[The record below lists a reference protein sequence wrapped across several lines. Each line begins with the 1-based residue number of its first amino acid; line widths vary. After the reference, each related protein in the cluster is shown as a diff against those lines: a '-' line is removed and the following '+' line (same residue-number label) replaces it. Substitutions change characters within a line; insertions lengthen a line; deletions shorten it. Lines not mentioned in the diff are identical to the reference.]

1 MEVKD
6 NWKDNESKS
15 IHLQCKRGLTLCNR
29 VVDHHR
35 EEDRTA
41 TEIFINKCL
50 WGIVNTHWPDKIGNK
65 ELLEKLTRSPRW
77 IYQKEENAWTSTE
90 KKWRQH
96 CHTSTTVDTTRTQRK
111 TETLPLVFSPYCLH
125 PETALLLTESDCSNL
140 PSNSY

>member
-1 MEVKD
+1 MNREDYVEQNPVTLPCRVLTVEARLEKAIVFRAMDKPWNLMEVKD

-50 WGIVNTHWPDKIGNK
+50 
-65 ELLEKLTRSPRW
+65 
-77 IYQKEENAWTSTE
+77 
-90 KKWRQH
+90 
-96 CHTSTTVDTTRTQRK
+96 
-111 TETLPLVFSPYCLH
+111 
-125 PETALLLTESDCSNL
+125 
-140 PSNSY
+140 